1 MTKSRSARF
10 TKAKAIQATDLETL
24 CDLEFLRQQNDA
36 DIPVPLDKLLG
47 FAERQVER
55 LRFLLDCKE
64 EVAVADFE
72 YAMGQVHQ
80 IGEML
85 RAQGRRML

>member
-1 MTKSRSARF
+1 MSKTRGARF
-10 TKAKAIQATDLETL
+10 TKAKAIQATDLEIL
-24 CDLEFLRQQNDA
+24 ADLEFLRECNDA
-36 DIPVPLDKLLG
+36 DIEVPLDKLLG

-55 LRFLLDCKE
+55 LRFLLDCR

-85 RAQGRRML
+85 RAQGRRMLT